1 MMWWQSGNFMFNK
14 NIISI
19 GRDST
24 ISDTNSQFYARFKE
38 YCKFHNHTLFV
49 LNKGES
55 RVIKIEN
62 SVIYI
67 VGGKSLLTAF
77 LKTLF
82 KVWQE
87 ARKNKYD
94 LVTTQDV
101 LYAGL
106 IGFVTAK
113 LFRLPLFVQ
122 LHGDYLDNDRWF
134 QSSVGKF
141 NRVMNKIGKF
151 ILKRADK
158 IRVVSDR
165 LKKQIIENYNLEAKK
180 IISIPIGT
188 DTSLFAPVNDVVRE
202 PVIVFA
208 QRLIPEK
215 KPMLF
220 VSVTLSI
227 LQKFPDVKVIIAG
240 DGFLKLEM
248 MEAYEKVGVL
258 ERVTF
263 LGVVSQKSLVSL
275 YQSSMCYLHTADWEG
290 WGMPMIEAMAS
301 GCPVV
306 TTDTGCAGEAV
317 RNNETGLVVAVD
329 DEAGLIK
336 ATASLFN
343 DKELWS
349 RLSKQ
354 GIVESSEWSFKA
366 LTKKNMEWYAGVNG

>member
-1 MMWWQSGNFMFNK
+1 MNQTTETNK
-14 NIISI
+14 RRILSI

-24 ISDTNSQFYARFKE
+24 IADTNSQFHARFKE
-38 YCKFHNHTLFV
+38 YCKFHDHTLFV

-55 RVIKIEN
+55 REIKIEN

-67 VGGKSLLTAF
+67 VGGKSLPTAF

-87 ARKNKYD
+87 ARKTKYD

-106 IGFVTAK
+106 VGFIIAN
-113 LFRLPLFVQ
+113 LFLLPLFVQ

-134 QSSVGKF
+134 KSDVGKF
-141 NRVMNKIGKF
+141 NRLMNGVGKF

-165 LKKQIIENYNLEAKK
+165 LKKQVIANYNLEAGK

-188 DTSLFAPVNDVVRE
+188 DTSLFTPQNDIVRE

-220 VSVTLSI
+220 VAVTVSI
-227 LQKFPDVKVIIAG
+227 LQKFPDVKVTIAG
-240 DGFLKLEM
+240 DGFLKSEM
-248 MEAYEKVGVL
+248 MEAYEKAGVL
-258 ERVTF
+258 ESVTF
-263 LGVVSQKSLVSL
+263 LGAVAQKSLVSL

-317 RNNETGLVVAVD
+317 RDKETGLVVPID

-336 ATASLFN
+336 ATESLFN

-354 GIVESSEWSFKA
+354 GIVEASEWSFKA
-366 LTKKNMEWYAGVNG
+366 LTKKNMEWYAGVNE